1 MAEVEII
8 PIPESLDDAVTVLYN
23 FLTDEAKDQIRK
35 KMPNVHFGSGM
46 QVRNNWGLWQGSV
59 LAKWFNERGIFH
71 ADDMSGLIFTALEKR
86 VREENFDFDEGAK
99 VYWRHWVID
108 YPEPGYD
115 LYKNTISFLNKKLG
129 QEMNIEEFLK
139 DRSQKLGPKKR

>member
-71 ADDMSGLIFTALEKR
+71 ADDMSGLIFTALEKK
-86 VREENFDFDEGAK
+86 VREENFNFDEEAK
-99 VYWRHWVID
+99 VYWRYWVID

-129 QEMNIEEFLK
+129 QEMTIEEFLK